1 VPETTGWM
9 VRVKKE
15 GHSVSVHDGRT
26 FTNRKEALAYLLKE
40 SMEIDFESARFVRL
54 Y

>member
-1 VPETTGWM
+1 MPETTGWL

-15 GHSVSVHDGRT
+15 GHQVKANDGRT
-26 FTNRKEALAYLLKE
+26 FTNRMEALEYLLKE
-40 SMEIDFESARFVRL
+40 SMEIDFEEAKFVRM